1 MGSHAKMKPVR
12 KKPQAIKELEQATLL
27 NEVALALGVKML
39 MQLHPN
45 DAEFGKAVR
54 NGITNGMDLKAIQSE
69 LEHNKTEIDPS
80 LSKSNINQDE
90 NPQTK

>member
-1 MGSHAKMKPVR
+1 MGSHAKMKAV
-12 KKPQAIKELEQATLL
+12 KKQKPQAVKELEQATLL

-45 DAEFGKAVR
+45 DAELGKAVR
-54 NGITNGMDLKAIQSE
+54 TGITNGMDLKAIQSE
-69 LEHNKTEIDPS
+69 LES
-80 LSKSNINQDE
+80 INQDE